1 MRLCILMLTGALLIL
16 AGCSATDEVPVDE
29 PETEE
34 ADQEEETDKSEAQE
48 SEEAA
53 DEIEESSSD
62 EASNEE
68 NNQSNE
74 NADEPA
80 EEETDEAAKETEAP
94 VNVMADIERVD
105 GYWINYSGEDD
116 ARSHMI
122 RTNPIEYNGEQDYT
136 VTTASYISYFYGD
149 EFIKT
154 NNYGHNGPHIIE
166 KVPEADRIIV
176 SFHPPEEDTVKLIN
190 EASDD
195 ASAGNELNTTP
206 DELIGRGKPVEDNM
220 KGTIMFGQ
228 EFLTGEDVFTGER
241 IDDNGEFIEDESYYV
256 TGALEYDDNE
266 DYVIT
271 APSYISYYKGRK
283 FMETVEITSVPAYL
297 PEVNGANYINI
308 SFHDDHILDLNI
320 IELE

>member
-1 MRLCILMLTGALLIL
+1 
-16 AGCSATDEVPVDE
+16 
-29 PETEE
+29 
-34 ADQEEETDKSEAQE
+34 
-48 SEEAA
+48 
-53 DEIEESSSD
+53 
-62 EASNEE
+62 
-68 NNQSNE
+68 
-74 NADEPA
+74 
-80 EEETDEAAKETEAP
+80 
-94 VNVMADIERVD
+94 
-105 GYWINYSGEDD
+105 
-116 ARSHMI
+116 
-122 RTNPIEYNGEQDYT
+122 
-136 VTTASYISYFYGD
+136 
-149 EFIKT
+149 
-154 NNYGHNGPHIIE
+154 
-166 KVPEADRIIV
+166 
-176 SFHPPEEDTVKLIN
+176 
-190 EASDD
+190 
-195 ASAGNELNTTP
+195 
-206 DELIGRGKPVEDNM
+206 M